1 MLIKFG
7 RKCMINFIIYII
19 TNSIVIFILLSY
31 LNDKYRVKYQ
41 KHFYFLIYFI
51 FVIGISII
59 NFFDIPILNFV
70 CNILF
75 FIMINFIA
83 YDHESIFD
91 FYKDI
96 IYFLILIFL
105 DMIAFFIVG
114 LIYPSSDEIII
125 FRTLSA
131 SLIVLLFNM
140 IIRRYISFTRI
151 ENVPVKEIII
161 YLIITVFY
169 IFIIYI
175 LSRDYDLLKDS
186 FSKGIIIFFV
196 IGQIM
201 IDLIIYYYL
210 NFVGLSYKMER
221 EITEARQ
228 QLELKR
234 IYYMNQKK
242 AYEKNRKI
250 IHDCKNYI
258 QTLENTYKKNR
269 SVAEN
274 LKEQIYKE
282 LDTDKIKYKTSSE
295 VLDII
300 LMDKENEALKN
311 EIKFIFKMEIIDIS
325 FISEID
331 IITIF
336 GNLYDNAIEANKE
349 NIKEKHIETSIYRIG
364 EMLIIRMENSC
375 SNKLE
380 YFGNK
385 FKSTKENHYGI
396 GLSNISETINKYN
409 GIFNIEIIEEKC
421 QVIISIPIEYQS

>member
-1 MLIKFG
+1 
-7 RKCMINFIIYII
+7 MINFIIYII

-31 LNDKYRVKYQ
+31 LNDKYRVKYK

-70 CNILF
+70 CNISF
-75 FIMINFIA
+75 FITINFIA
-83 YDHESIFD
+83 YEHESIFE

-151 ENVPVKEIII
+151 ENLPIREIII
-161 YLIITVFY
+161 YLVITVFY
-169 IFIIYI
+169 IFVIYI
-175 LSRDYDLLKDS
+175 LSRDYDLLKNS
-186 FSKGIIIFFV
+186 FSKGMIIFFV

-221 EITEARQ
+221 EITEAHQ

-258 QTLENTYKKNR
+258 QTLENTYKKNK
-269 SVAEN
+269 SIAEN

-300 LMDKENEALKN
+300 LMDKENEAIKN
-311 EIKFIFKMEIIDIS
+311 DIEFIFKIEIIDMS

-349 NIKEKHIETSIYRIG
+349 KNKEKYIETAIYRVG

-375 SNKLE
+375 NNKLE
-380 YFGNK
+380 YSGNRI
-385 FKSTKENHYGI
+385 KSTKKNHYGI
-396 GLSNISETINKYN
+396 GLNNINKVISKYN
-409 GIFNIEIIEEKC
+409 GIFSIDITGEKC
-421 QVIISIPIEYQS
+421 QTIISIPIKH

>member
-1 MLIKFG
+1 
-7 RKCMINFIIYII
+7 MINFIVYLT
-19 TNSIVIFILLSY
+19 TNSIIIFILLNY
-31 LNDKYRVKYQ
+31 LNDKYKAKYE
-41 KHFYFLIYFI
+41 KNFYVLLYII
-51 FVIGISII
+51 FVVSVSTI
-59 NFFDIPILNFV
+59 NLFDIPLLNII
-70 CNILF
+70 CNLSF
-75 FIMINFIA
+75 FMMIN
-83 YDHESIFD
+83 YTVHERQSFFD

-96 IYFLILIFL
+96 IYFFLLTFL
-105 DMIAFFIVG
+105 DMISFFIVG
-114 LIYPSSDEIII
+114 LIYPSSGEIII

-161 YLIITVFY
+161 YLVITVFY
-169 IFIIYI
+169 IFVIYI
-175 LSRDYDLLKDS
+175 LSRDYDLLKNI

-196 IGQIM
+196 IGHIM

-221 EITEARQ
+221 EITEAHQ
-228 QLELKR
+228 QLELKK

-258 QTLENTYKKNR
+258 QTLENTYKKNK
-269 SVAEN
+269 SIAEN
-274 LKEQIYKE
+274 LKKQIYKE
-282 LDTDKIKYKTSSE
+282 LDTEKIKYKTSSE

-311 EIKFIFKMEIIDIS
+311 DIEFIFKMEIIDLS
-325 FISEID
+325 FVSEID

-349 NIKEKHIETSIYRIG
+349 NDKEKYIETSIYRVG
-364 EMLIIRMENSC
+364 EMLIVRMENSC
-375 SNKLE
+375 NNKLK
-380 YFGNK
+380 YSGNK
-385 FKSTKENHYGI
+385 IKSTKKNHYGI
-396 GLSNISETINKYN
+396 GLNNVKNAIGKYN
-409 GIFNIEIIEEKC
+409 GIFNIDIISEKC
-421 QVIISIPIEYQS
+421 QVIIGIPIEY